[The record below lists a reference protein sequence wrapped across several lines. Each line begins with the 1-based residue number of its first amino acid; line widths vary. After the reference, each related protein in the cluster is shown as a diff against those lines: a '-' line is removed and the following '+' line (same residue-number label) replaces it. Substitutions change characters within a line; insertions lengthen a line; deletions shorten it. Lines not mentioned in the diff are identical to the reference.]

1 MGEKFRRLGEIVPQV
16 IIVKDQKQKFRFKP
30 VKEKPLRSCCIKP
43 IIEKMY

>member
-1 MGEKFRRLGEIVPQV
+1 MGEKFRRLGEIVPQAV
-16 IIVKDQKQKFRFKP
+16 IGKDQKRKFRFKA